1 MKTSKNQKK
10 QITKILGI
18 GKIDFNFYLELTD
31 QDEIDLGVSAD
42 SIDSLE
48 KLKFITDRPEYLD
61 KINLNSNS
69 PLIST
74 FLFINKVSKHKTF
87 IEFASLAKI
96 SYSDEELF
104 LKPIITH
111 VTEHNF
117 MFLNENDL
125 LPFYKTV
132 INFSIKK
139 GMNVLHTFNL
149 SQNDNV
155 NSSVN
160 KSERMN
166 TNNEED
172 TMFDKLDCDYNQ
184 FNYLFIDLN
193 EFVDMTHFNIGFSD
207 VLNLISSI
215 DKYNKDVSFCV
226 FYPNIISN
234 INMLNIESLNNLSE
248 ILNYADFVFS
258 DKREAIAYYNL
269 QSQLDT
275 TNTTNYHSSSS
286 GMNHIGGKSKYQ
298 FKNLVERSF
307 LMGSFRRKSYCRN
320 SKCDKVG
327 FFFDDLNSI
336 HILESHRDN
345 YEKSVSNEYKLNI
358 IPKCN
363 NANKKLVEEFK
374 RQYDLNKNF
383 LNSVYLG
390 GFLSK
395 YFNNGGYE
403 YSFYVA
409 SEITKRVL
417 EIFKLGLELPV
428 DNEFY
433 HVSSKKS
440 NLLNNYEKKSKQ
452 EKGFVLDCTNLI
464 NSKLNEYNPLFD
476 NNLTS
481 FFHSNVVRRHLNDMG
496 FINTKGFILLD
507 TKHKNKQTLLLEK
520 SAEKV
525 LKRDKNVMIAVKENA
540 CKMNQENLEKVLHN
554 KSKIL
559 NDPSIGQLEMLAHT
573 LNYSPVKNKQLPSY
587 SESYYKGSFFGKT
600 KLQPLNYNKTSV
612 NMSFK
617 QEGKLFYFIK
627 NFHYFLAI

>member
-1 MKTSKNQKK
+1 
-10 QITKILGI
+10 
-18 GKIDFNFYLELTD
+18 
-31 QDEIDLGVSAD
+31 
-42 SIDSLE
+42 
-48 KLKFITDRPEYLD
+48 
-61 KINLNSNS
+61 
-69 PLIST
+69 
-74 FLFINKVSKHKTF
+74 
-87 IEFASLAKI
+87 
-96 SYSDEELF
+96 
-104 LKPIITH
+104 
-111 VTEHNF
+111 
-117 MFLNENDL
+117 
-125 LPFYKTV
+125 
-132 INFSIKK
+132 
-139 GMNVLHTFNL
+139 
-149 SQNDNV
+149 
-155 NSSVN
+155 
-160 KSERMN
+160 
-166 TNNEED
+166 
-172 TMFDKLDCDYNQ
+172 
-184 FNYLFIDLN
+184 
-193 EFVDMTHFNIGFSD
+193 
-207 VLNLISSI
+207 
-215 DKYNKDVSFCV
+215 
-226 FYPNIISN
+226 
-234 INMLNIESLNNLSE
+234 MLNIESLNNLSE